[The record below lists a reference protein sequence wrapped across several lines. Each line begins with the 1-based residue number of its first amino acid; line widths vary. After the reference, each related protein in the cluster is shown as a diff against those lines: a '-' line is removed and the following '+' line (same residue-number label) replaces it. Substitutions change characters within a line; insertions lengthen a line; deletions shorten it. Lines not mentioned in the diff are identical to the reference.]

1 MLMICETKIDNSF
14 PNGQFQIKIFN
25 TPFRLDR
32 DKNGFGLIIFSRED
46 ISAKLLYMDIISCV
60 LNGWYLIPT
69 IHTETELLLIHS
81 LSVKT

>member
-25 TPFRLDR
+25 TPFRLDS
-32 DKNGFGLIIFSRED
+32 DKNGVGLIIFSRED

-60 LNGWYLIPT
+60 LNGGYLIPT